1 MMNMNKGIL
10 KFLACILL
18 LTSCQ
23 DLIEPAQEN
32 NRQLDPNAYL
42 PSDSR
47 FPFGILLN
55 GYNRIPSNS
64 WSFNDV
70 ATDDAVSN
78 DQTNGYL
85 KMATGQWTANNN
97 PANQWTN
104 CYAGIQYM
112 NIMLGEVDKVKWVAD
127 PIASKLFAMRIKG
140 EAFGI
145 RALLM
150 YNLLQAHAGVGK
162 GGNMLGVPILT
173 KTQTTSDNYNLPR
186 ASFDDCIK
194 QIYTD
199 LDSADVRLPLD
210 YLNLVSGQESQIP
223 TKYGTVTIEQYN
235 RAFGVTFSGLLSGRI
250 AKAIRAKVALLAA
263 SPAFN
268 PNNANK
274 WVNAANYSAQ
284 VLNLNG
290 GINAITSNVA
300 SGLTW
305 YSNTAEIAA
314 LKDGAN
320 PPEILWRNN
329 WGENRDLEQA
339 NFPPT
344 LFGNGRINPTQ
355 NLVDAFPTVNGF
367 PISDSNSGFNP
378 NDPYSNRDPRL
389 KMFILVNGATAG
401 VNNTAINTAADGTTN
416 DGLNKVATST
426 RTGYYMRK
434 LLRQDVN
441 LNPTSSTNQRHYKPH
456 IRYTEIALSYAEA
469 ANEAWG
475 PTGTGTNAYSA
486 YDILRAI
493 RRRAGIGLANNDAY
507 LESIKNNK
515 EQMRQLIRNERR
527 LELCFE
533 GFRFWDLRR
542 WDANL
547 TETAK
552 GVSIRSGAYTVLP
565 SVESRVFQNYMKYGP
580 IPYSEVL
587 KYSALEQN
595 QGWN

>member
-1 MMNMNKGIL
+1 MNKGIL
-10 KFLACILL
+10 KLL
-18 LTSCQ
+18 VCMIMLTGCQ

-32 NRQLDPNAYL
+32 NRQLDPSAYL

-55 GYNRIPSNS
+55 GYNRIPTNS

-104 CYAGIQYM
+104 CFAGIQYL
-112 NIMLGEVDKVKWVAD
+112 NIMLGEVDKVQWVAD
-127 PIASKLFAMRIKG
+127 ATASKLFATRIKG
-140 EAFGI
+140 EAYGL
-145 RALLM
+145 RALMM
-150 YNLLQAHAGVGK
+150 YHLLQAHAGLGK
-162 GGNMLGVPILT
+162 NGTMLGVPILL
-173 KTQTTSDNYNLPR
+173 KPQSTSDNYNLPR
-186 ASFDDCIK
+186 ASFEDCMK
-194 QIYTD
+194 QINQD
-199 LDSADVRLPLD
+199 LDSADVKLPLD
-210 YLNLVSGQESQIP
+210 YQDIPQGQESQIP
-223 TKYGTVTIEQYN
+223 AKYGKVTIEQYN
-235 RAFGVTFSGLLSGRI
+235 RAFGVTFSGLFTGRI
-250 AKAIRAKVALLAA
+250 AKAVRAKAALLAA

-268 PNNANK
+268 TGNTNK
-274 WVNAANYSAQ
+274 WVEAANYSAA
-284 VLNLNG
+284 VLNLKG
-290 GINAITSNVA
+290 GLNAITSNVA

-305 YSNTAEIAA
+305 YANTSEIANI
-314 LKDGAN
+314 KDGAN

-329 WGENRDLEQA
+329 WGESRDLEQA

-355 NLVDAFPTVNGF
+355 NLVDAFPMLNGY
-367 PISDSNSGFNP
+367 PITNPASGYNP
-378 NDPYSNRDPRL
+378 ADPYANRDPRL
-389 KMFILVNGATAG
+389 KMFVLVNGGTSG
-401 VNNTAINTAADGTTN
+401 VNNTVINTTADGTTN
-416 DGLNKVATST
+416 DGLNKAATST

-475 PTGTGTNAYSA
+475 PTATGGNAYSA
-486 YDILRAI
+486 YDVIKAI
-493 RRRAGIGLANNDAY
+493 RKRAGIGTTNNDAY
-507 LESIKNNK
+507 LENAKNDK
-515 EQMRQLIRNERR
+515 EAMRLLIRNERR

-542 WDANL
+542 WNADL
-547 TETAK
+547 TEPAK
-552 GVSIRSGAYTVLP
+552 GVSIQSGAYNILP
-565 SVESRVFQNYMKYGP
+565 SVEARVFQNYMKYGP
-580 IPYSEVL
+580 IPYTEIL
-587 KYSALEQN
+587 KFSALEQN